1 MKILIADDDP
11 VSRRLLEKTL
21 LQAGYDVLAVPNGM
35 AAAEQLCKQDGPRLA
50 LLDWEMPELDGPAVC
65 REVRKKKD
73 QGYVYMI
80 LLTSKG
86 LKTDIVTGLGSG
98 ADDYLTKP
106 FDSGELKARLRTG
119 QRILHLEGRLIEAR
133 ENMRFKATHDALTS
147 LFNRGVIMELL
158 GREIS
163 RSRRERI
170 PTAILLCDVDHFK
183 SINDTHGHLIGDE
196 VLQEAARRLL
206 LSVRS
211 YDYVGRY
218 GGEEFLI
225 ILNNCDPVSA
235 PRRAEEI
242 RRSLSDTPVH
252 TSIGPLLVTMSMG
265 VHQTANWGVR
275 SVEELLHQV
284 DGAMYAAKTAGRNR
298 ISFTKLEIPSDA
310 NHVVPTETE
319 RSLR

>member
-11 VSRRLLEKTL
+11 LSRRLLEKTL
-21 LQAGYDVLAVPNGM
+21 LRAGYDVLAVPNGM

-119 QRILHLEGRLIEAR
+119 RRILHLEGRLVEAR

-163 RSRRERI
+163 RSRRERV

-183 SINDTHGHLIGDE
+183 MINDTHGHLIGDE

-265 VHQTANWGVR
+265 VHQTENWGIQ

-284 DGAMYAAKTAGRNR
+284 DSAMYAAKAAGRNR
-298 ISFTKLEIPSDA
+298 ISFTKVETPSNA
-310 NHVVPTETE
+310 NHIVPTETE
-319 RSLR
+319 QSLR

>member
-1 MKILIADDDP
+1 MKILIADDDAI
-11 VSRRLLEKTL
+11 SRRLLVKTL
-21 LQAGYDVLAVPNGM
+21 QVAGYEVLAVPNGLV
-35 AAAEQLCKQDGPRLA
+35 AVEHLCKQDGPRLA

-98 ADDYLTKP
+98 ADDYLIKP
-106 FDSGELKARLRTG
+106 FDSEELKARLRTG
-119 QRILHLEGRLIEAR
+119 QRILHLEGRLVEAR
-133 ENMRFKATHDALTS
+133 ENMRFKATHDSLTS
-147 LFNRGVIMELL
+147 LFNRGVIVDLL

-163 RSRRERI
+163 RSRRERV

-183 SINDTHGHLIGDE
+183 NINDTRGHLIGDE

-242 RRSLSDTPVH
+242 RKTLSDTPVQ
-252 TSIGPLLVTMSMG
+252 TSAGPLSVTMSMG
-265 VHQTANWGVR
+265 VHQTQNWGVQT
-275 SVEELLHQV
+275 VEELLQQV
-284 DGAMYAAKTAGRNR
+284 DAAMYAAKAAGRNR
-298 ISFTKLEIPSDA
+298 ISFTKPNTSEVAEHKQPA
-310 NHVVPTETE
+310 EPAQ
-319 RSLR
+319 SLP

>member
-11 VSRRLLEKTL
+11 VSRRLLDKTL
-21 LQAGYDVLAVPNGM
+21 LRAGYDVIAVENGV

-50 LLDWEMPELDGPAVC
+50 LLEWEMPELDGPAVC

-119 QRILHLEGRLIEAR
+119 ERILHLEGRLVEAR
-133 ENMRFKATHDALTS
+133 EDMRFKATHDSLTS
-147 LFNRGVIMELL
+147 LFNRGVIVELL

-163 RSRRERI
+163 RSRREHV
-170 PTAILLCDVDHFK
+170 PVAILLCDVDHFK
-183 SINDTHGHLIGDE
+183 NINDTHGHLVGDE

-225 ILNNCDPVSA
+225 ILNNCDPASA

-242 RRSLSDTPVH
+242 RKALSDHPVE
-252 TSIGPLLVTMSMG
+252 TSVGRLLVTMSMG
-265 VHQTANWGVR
+265 VHQTENWGVR
-275 SVEELLHQV
+275 TVEELLHQV
-284 DGAMYAAKTAGRNR
+284 DSAMYAAKAAGRNR
-298 ISFTKLEIPSDA
+298 ISFTEPDSSSEA
-310 NHVVPTETE
+310 GQVAPTEAIQ
-319 RSLR
+319 SLS

>member
-11 VSRRLLEKTL
+11 LSRRLLEKTL
-21 LQAGYDVLAVPNGM
+21 LQAGYDVLPVPNGM
-35 AAAEQLCKQDGPRLA
+35 AAAEELCKEDGPRLA
-50 LLDWEMPELDGPAVC
+50 LLDWEMPELDGPGVC

-106 FDSGELKARLRTG
+106 FDTGELKARLRTG
-119 QRILHLEGRLIEAR
+119 QRILHLEGRLVEAR

-147 LFNRGVIMELL
+147 LFNRGVIVDLL

-163 RSRRERI
+163 RSRRERV
-170 PTAILLCDVDHFK
+170 PTAILLCDVDYFK
-183 SINDTHGHLIGDE
+183 NVNDTYGHLIGDE
-196 VLQEAARRLL
+196 VLQEAARRLI

-225 ILNNCDPVSA
+225 ILNNCESVSA

-242 RRSLSDTPVH
+242 RRSLSDTPVQ
-252 TSIGPLLVTMSMG
+252 TSAGPLSLTMSMG
-265 VHQTANWGVR
+265 VHQTENWGVR
-275 SVEELLHQV
+275 SVEELLHEV
-284 DGAMYAAKTAGRNR
+284 DSAMYAAKAAGRNR
-298 ISFTKLEIPSDA
+298 IHFTKPDISPDA
-310 NHVVPTETE
+310 GHHARTEPE